1 MQDQNVNFMPWNDIN
16 EEEDLPTGT
25 FHAHVIHAEDGQ
37 SNTTGKRM
45 LRVGFNVL
53 APDDCANLAHFENYV
68 VGTEEQP
75 LIYGKDTRG
84 GRAFKKLCVKA
95 NVPESSDIP
104 TLLAS
109 LRAGAEVMIAV
120 KYNPESDFKNN
131 ITNYFRIG
139 ERPPAVAPS
148 QIRPGTQAVG
158 TGAPVAPPMV
168 PAAPVAMPAPVAPA
182 PVAAPAPIAPPAVVA
197 PPVAPVAAPAAV
209 APPVAPAAPAP
220 VAPVAPAPVA
230 PAAPAPAAVAAPAGG
245 PMMLCT
251 ICQTPVA
258 AGDFAAHVQGHVT
271 NPG

>member
-1 MQDQNVNFMPWNDIN
+1 MQDQNVNFIPWNDIN

-25 FHAHVIHAEDGQ
+25 FHSQVIHAEDGQ

-45 LRVGFNVL
+45 FRVGFNVL
-53 APDDCANLAHFENYV
+53 APEDCANLAHFENYV

-109 LRAGAEVMIAV
+109 LRAGPEVMIAV

-139 ERPPAVAPS
+139 ERPAAVAPS
-148 QIRPGTQAVG
+148 QIRPGTQTAG
-158 TGAPVAPPMV
+158 AQGAPVAPPMAPPAMV
-168 PAAPVAMPAPVAPA
+168 GPPVAAPAPIAPPVAP
-182 PVAAPAPIAPPAVVA
+182 VAPAPIAPPAVVA
-197 PPVAPVAAPAAV
+197 PVAAPVAV
-209 APPVAPAAPAP
+209 APPVAP
-220 VAPVAPAPVA
+220 VAPVTPAIPAAVA
-230 PAAPAPAAVAAPAGG
+230 PAAIAPPATAG

-251 ICQTPVA
+251 ICQQPVA
-258 AGDFAAHVQGHVT
+258 AGDFAAHVQAHAVQGQ
-271 NPG
+271 